1 MTPTNPL
8 ESVIFITIPENFT
21 LPKNAFPIDITI
33 PLPVQTTSSTTGE
46 FNIKDLS
53 WEMILAGILA
63 ILAYDRENKNIQYYR
78 SLLLS
83 VRPEIRSELTE
94 AAILKARNED
104 YDIAEEVFAALRGL
118 DPEDMVTVLN
128 TALFFDERAE
138 SYRKSGLNEDADAY
152 DESAHHY
159 YKIALNADPAIP
171 DAFFNAGFFYLKQRN
186 FNRAK
191 ECFESFL
198 ALINGIDDKDM
209 DENGKYKK
217 DRANQIIQDISMR
230 NLDDELFK
238 SAYDFIN
245 MGQEEKG
252 LDQIKQFIEKNP
264 KIWNAWFMLGWALRR
279 LQRWQ
284 DAKNAFLQSLDLGGE
299 NTDTYNELAICCMEL
314 NQLSESKDFLVKAL
328 KLENTNTKVMSNLGF
343 LALKEGDTEQAKKY
357 FLTVLEFDPNDK
369 IAQKALQDMK
379 L

>member
-8 ESVIFITIPENFT
+8 ESVIFINIPENFT
-21 LPKNAFPIDITI
+21 LPQNAFPIDITI
-33 PLPVQTTSSTTGE
+33 PLPVQTTSSVTGE
-46 FNIKDLS
+46 FDIKNLS

-63 ILAYDRENKNIQYYR
+63 ILAYDKENKNIQYYR

-94 AAILKARNED
+94 AAILKAKNED

-118 DPEDMVTVLN
+118 DPDDMVTVLN

-152 DESAHHY
+152 DESAHFY

-186 FNRAK
+186 FTRAK

-217 DRANQIIQDISMR
+217 ERAAQIVQDISMR

-252 LDQIKQFIEKNP
+252 LEQIKQFIEKNP

-284 DAKNAFLQSLDLGGE
+284 DAKSAFLQSLDLGGE
-299 NTDTYNELAICCMEL
+299 NTDTYNELAICSMEL
-314 NQLSESKDFLVKAL
+314 NELSESKNFLIKAL
-328 KLENTNTKVMSNLGF
+328 KLESTNTKVMSNLGF

-357 FLTVLEFDPNDK
+357 FLTVLEFDPDDK
-369 IAQKALQDMK
+369 IAKKALQDMK
-379 L
+379 S